1 MPLPV
6 AYISANGAAERVLT
20 DADKSE
26 IISDAKNTITVDVDM
41 DGSESEYETESVSI
55 QEFVTNITQEM
66 NKLKTVTIAPEPITD
81 EELGALF
88 V

>member
-1 MPLPV
+1 MH
-6 AYISANGAAERVLT
+6 
-20 DADKSE
+20 
-26 IISDAKNTITVDVDM
+26 AKNTSTVDVDM
-41 DGSESEYETESVSI
+41 DGYESEYETESVSI

-66 NKLKTVTIAPEPITD
+66 NKIKTVTIAPEPITD